1 MKNKLILCVIIAA
14 LTHAIPS
21 SAQSTVYFFFP
32 SLGNIESTLK
42 LNGEELCELRGPV
55 KKVYA
60 PIPPHMNYESTIYS
74 ACKRKCILREE
85 GKVLFAIDMKFL
97 NAVNGDISNYACE
110 LQLNLVDGDVHY
122 VNVIRHGFSDIQ
134 FEEVSGKKAEKLL
147 KDKQYIE
154 LPDYIGD

>member
-1 MKNKLILCVIIAA
+1 MKNKLILCAIIAV

-21 SAQSTVYFFFP
+21 LAQSTVYFFFP

-55 KKVYA
+55 KKVYP
-60 PIPPHMNYESTIYS
+60 PISSMKYESIIYS
-74 ACKRKCILREE
+74 ACKRKCILKEE

-147 KDKQYIE
+147 KDKRYVE